1 MMGTS
6 HFTAIINPPQS
17 CILAIGA
24 SESRLVP
31 DESSENGFKTVQVMK
46 ATISADHRVVDGAMA
61 AQWMQSFKAALEN
74 PLSFML

>member
-1 MMGTS
+1 
-6 HFTAIINPPQS
+6 
-17 CILAIGA
+17 
-24 SESRLVP
+24 
-31 DESSENGFKTVQVMK
+31 MK